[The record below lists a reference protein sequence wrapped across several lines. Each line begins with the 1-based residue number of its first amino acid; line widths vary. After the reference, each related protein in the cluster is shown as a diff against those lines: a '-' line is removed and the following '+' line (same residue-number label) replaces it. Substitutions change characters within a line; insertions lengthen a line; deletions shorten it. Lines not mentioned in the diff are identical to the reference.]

1 MLLTAVR
8 YAQILEEVPAMNFD
22 SLGTNG
28 PATINVSA
36 ALGLAKRAHDT
47 SLVTSGADVFSQ
59 LKLDRSSI
67 ASELPSLACPLIP
80 APGYSSTP
88 TWKPWQDF

>member
-1 MLLTAVR
+1 
-8 YAQILEEVPAMNFD
+8 MNF
-22 SLGTNG
+22 STLEKNR

-67 ASELPSLACPLIP
+67 ASELPSLACALIP

-88 TWKPWQDF
+88 IWKPWQDF